1 MQPAVSKAFLD
12 EIEREAFV
20 NLLKFREQLRSKR
33 NKKSNR
39 EIRRELLVEDPYCY
53 YCGCRLGLDDSTL
66 DHTIPLSK
74 GGTNEWSNLVLA
86 CYECN
91 QDKGDKIIIV
101 WGKQ

>member
-1 MQPAVSKAFLD
+1 MQPAVSRAFLRD
-12 EIEREAFV
+12 IGLIFPPKR
-20 NLLKFREQLRSKR
+20 R
-33 NKKSNR
+33 NKKNNR
-39 EIRRELLVEDPYCY
+39 EIRRELLIEDPYCY
-53 YCGCRLGLDDSTL
+53 YCGCRLTLDDSTL
-66 DHTIPLSK
+66 DHAIPLSK